1 MGKNFTF
8 SHPVN
13 EMKRSL
19 LLPALLHFA
28 TMLHSQ
34 ETIPLYDSAIPNSRP
49 SADREASEI
58 NSDSILIIS
67 KVSRPTLT
75 IFPAPIQKANGAAVI
90 IFPGGG
96 YTIIAA
102 GHEGYDVAKNFNKM
116 GISAFVV
123 KYRIPDDQTMVQKEI
138 GPLQDAQRAIQL
150 VRQRAK
156 EWHLDPKKI
165 GILGF
170 SAGGHLAST
179 AGTHFNKVVIANK
192 YKTSLRPDFMIL
204 VYPVISFTDSI
215 GHIGS
220 RDQLIGKNPTKEKI
234 KEYSNEFNVSRET
247 PPTFLVHAK
256 DDGAVPVSNSLH
268 FYEALQKN
276 KVPSEIYI
284 YEKGGHGFGLN
295 NSTSHLKWMDLVSQ
309 WMLKNGWLTR

>member
-1 MGKNFTF
+1 
-8 SHPVN
+8 
-13 EMKRSL
+13 MKRSL

-34 ETIPLYDSAIPNSRP
+34 KTIPLYDSAIPNSRP

-67 KVSRPTLT
+67 NVSRPTLT

-156 EWHLDPKKI
+156 EWHIDPKKI

-295 NSTSHLKWMDLVSQ
+295 NSTSHLKWMDLVGQ